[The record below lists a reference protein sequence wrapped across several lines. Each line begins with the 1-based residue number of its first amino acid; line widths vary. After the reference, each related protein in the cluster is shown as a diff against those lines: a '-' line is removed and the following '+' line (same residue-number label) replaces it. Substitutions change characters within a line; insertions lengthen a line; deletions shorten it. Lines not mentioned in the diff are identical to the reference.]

1 MTDADD
7 DAALL
12 DAWTEGDNVAGNRL
26 LERYFERLRVF
37 FGARA
42 ERDVED
48 LVQRTLMSCVRARD
62 SVQRASSFRA
72 FLFTT
77 AKHELIDHYRRRS
90 VERARSGDVA
100 GPEPDDEACERTTP
114 SQFAMR
120 REQRRALGRALRAI
134 DVELQVV
141 IALHY
146 WEGMTNAELAE
157 TLEIPLGTVK
167 SRLRR
172 AKEALDEQLQGR
184 LPARE
189 IDETL
194 VSLEQWA
201 ERVRAEPDD
210 A

>member
-1 MTDADD
+1 MTDTDD

-12 DAWTEGDNVAGNRL
+12 NAWTDGDSAAGNRL

-42 ERDVED
+42 EGDVED

-77 AKHELIDHYRRRS
+77 AKHELIDHYRRRQI
-90 VERARSGDVA
+90 DVA
-100 GPEPDDEACERTTP
+100 SPEPDDEASERTTP
-114 SQFAMR
+114 SQFAIR
-120 REQRRALGRALRAI
+120 REQRRVLGVALRAI

-146 WEGMTNAELAE
+146 WEGMTTAELAE

-172 AKEALDEQLQGR
+172 AKEALDEQLRGR
-184 LPARE
+184 LAARE
-189 IDETL
+189 VDETL
-194 VSLEQWA
+194 VSLERWA
-201 ERVRAEPDD
+201 ERVRGGPDD